1 LTLMSSPV
9 MTMRY
14 FVVVP
19 GPVPKSGVE
28 HATSCAVMGGHRLA
42 IAEDIGQASAG
53 FLLQHGQPDGECV
66 VQCLRVPAFDLGA
79 L

>member
-1 LTLMSSPV
+1 MQGFTGQGQAGLGQV
-9 MTMRY
+9 R
-14 FVVVP
+14 
-19 GPVPKSGVE
+19 
-28 HATSCAVMGGHRLA
+28 HRLA